1 MTLTKAQRVYVAIM
15 VIGLVALLIDRTLLQ
30 PEPAQATALLYA
42 ISPSTRDPD
51 DLQTPRSEGPAPRQV
66 AIARKL
72 EQFAQQRGLDPTGVI
87 DAFRPSPMW
96 LALDEVPVGAGQAE
110 LSVERFRKA
119 HTLAAVIGSGEEG
132 CAIVD
137 GRTLF
142 IGQVLDG
149 FTLVSVG
156 RRSAVLESGDARV
169 VLTLP
174 DSPDQPVRRAE
185 AGSSAPRATTIKESA
200 SGF

>member
-30 PEPAQATALLYA
+30 PEQATAGAAAALQYP
-42 ISPSTRDPD
+42 ISPSTRSPD
-51 DLQTPRSEGPAPRQV
+51 DPGSPRSEGPAPRQV

-72 EQFAQQRGLDPTGVI
+72 EQIAQQRGLDPTGVI

-96 LALDEVPVGAGQAE
+96 LALGEVPVAPVETGLLA
-110 LSVERFRKA
+110 ERFRKA
-119 HTLAAVIGSGEEG
+119 HTLTAVMGSGDQG

-142 IGQVLDG
+142 IGRVMDG
-149 FTLVSVG
+149 FTLISVG
-156 RRSAVLESGDARV
+156 QRSAVLESGDTRV

-174 DSPDQPVRRAE
+174 D
-185 AGSSAPRATTIKESA
+185 
-200 SGF
+200 